1 MLYLVMTSLFIH
13 ITQDEPAAAA
23 VAGPGRRPLRPGDR
37 GPGQP
42 LRVRAEGVAQPGR
55 QQAPGHPRAG
65 RILGSTRHHWTVLDI
80 MVTENR
86 L

>member
-37 GPGQP
+37 GAGQP
-42 LRVRAEGVAQPGR
+42 LRVRTEGVAQPGR

-65 RILGSTRHHWTVLDI
+65 RILGSTRPQ
-80 MVTENR
+80 
-86 L
+86 